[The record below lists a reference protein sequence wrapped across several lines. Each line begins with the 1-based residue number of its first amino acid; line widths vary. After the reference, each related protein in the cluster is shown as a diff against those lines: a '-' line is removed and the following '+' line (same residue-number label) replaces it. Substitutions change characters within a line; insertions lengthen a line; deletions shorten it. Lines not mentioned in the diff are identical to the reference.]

1 MKNIKQKFYHI
12 INHYQFLLR
21 KTLLEIKKKTY
32 TSYVYKS
39 NPSIS
44 NFNKYFIASIFL
56 LFLYLFY
63 LSIPALYDKNW
74 IQKTIESNLLDE
86 FKINFSTS
94 SEISYE
100 ILPSPHF
107 TIKNAKI
114 YNDDMDLPKELSEI
128 KELKVY
134 VYQNNFFN
142 KEKLKIKRIS
152 IMNANFNLQKNDFNF
167 LDNLFNNKFSKKK
180 MIIKKSNIFF
190 KDNDNEIVA
199 IFKISKGSLFYDSE
213 DLSNAILFKGEAFN
227 VPFNFKMIK
236 DPSVTGN
243 TITEI
248 KAKKLKIKFINKSKK
263 ISTEVTKGINQL
275 FFKETKLKTN
285 YEKQK
290 NVFTFES
297 KYSQLKNSN
306 IDYLGKLI
314 LAPFSLKL
322 DINVDE
328 IKFKPFLKNES
339 TFLEFFKNK
348 FMFNKN
354 LSVNISVSSKENSYN
369 KVFNKAKVV
378 LNINNGEI
386 NLNNSSLVNNKF
398 GALKVLD
405 SKLLL
410 EQENLILEANLNL
423 NIEDLNGFYS
433 TFLAPKKLRRPIKNL
448 FIGIKYNFFDD
459 SLIINSFRIDNSKQN
474 NEIKNILNSFNNS
487 GINST
492 KNFINKRSLL
502 IQLLSAYAG

>member
-199 IFKISKGSLFYDSE
+199 IFKISKGSLFYDS
-213 DLSNAILFKGEAFN
+213 
-227 VPFNFKMIK
+227 
-236 DPSVTGN
+236 
-243 TITEI
+243 
-248 KAKKLKIKFINKSKK
+248 
-263 ISTEVTKGINQL
+263 
-275 FFKETKLKTN
+275 
-285 YEKQK
+285 
-290 NVFTFES
+290 
-297 KYSQLKNSN
+297 
-306 IDYLGKLI
+306 
-314 LAPFSLKL
+314 
-322 DINVDE
+322 
-328 IKFKPFLKNES
+328 
-339 TFLEFFKNK
+339 
-348 FMFNKN
+348 
-354 LSVNISVSSKENSYN
+354 
-369 KVFNKAKVV
+369 
-378 LNINNGEI
+378 
-386 NLNNSSLVNNKF
+386 
-398 GALKVLD
+398 
-405 SKLLL
+405 
-410 EQENLILEANLNL
+410 
-423 NIEDLNGFYS
+423 
-433 TFLAPKKLRRPIKNL
+433 
-448 FIGIKYNFFDD
+448 
-459 SLIINSFRIDNSKQN
+459 
-474 NEIKNILNSFNNS
+474 
-487 GINST
+487 
-492 KNFINKRSLL
+492 
-502 IQLLSAYAG
+502 

>member
-1 MKNIKQKFYHI
+1 MKNIKQKFDHI
-12 INHYQFLLR
+12 YNRYQFLLR
-21 KTLLEIKKKTY
+21 KTLLKVKKKTY
-32 TSYVYKS
+32 NSYVHKS

-44 NFNKYFIASIFL
+44 NFNKYFIASISL

-74 IQKTIESNLLDE
+74 IQKTIESDLLDE

-107 TIKNAKI
+107 TVKNAKI
-114 YNDDMDLPKELSEI
+114 YNDDVDLPKELSEI
-128 KELKVY
+128 KELKIFVH
-134 VYQNNFFN
+134 QNNFFN

-152 IMNANFNLQKNDFNF
+152 INNANFNLQKNDLNF

-180 MIIKKSNIFF
+180 INIKKSNIFF
-190 KDNDNEIVA
+190 KDNDDEIVT
-199 IFKISKGSLFYDSE
+199 IFKIPKGSLFYDS
-213 DLSNAILFKGEAFN
+213 DGSSNVILFKGEAFN
-227 VPFNFKMIK
+227 VPFDFKMIK
-236 DPSVTGN
+236 DLSVIGN
-243 TITEI
+243 TITRI
-248 KAKKLKIKFINKSKK
+248 KAKKLKIKFINDSKK
-263 ISTEVTKGINQL
+263 ISAEVTKGTNKL
-275 FFKETKLKTN
+275 FFRETKLMTN

-290 NVFTFES
+290 NVFSFKS
-297 KYSQLKNSN
+297 KDSQLKNSN
-306 IDYLGKLI
+306 INYLGKLT
-314 LAPFSLKL
+314 LAPFSLNL
-322 DINVDE
+322 DINVDK
-328 IKFKPFLKNES
+328 IKFKTFLKNES
-339 TFLEFFKNK
+339 TFLEFFKNE

-354 LSVNISVSSKENSYN
+354 LSVNISVNSKENSYN

-398 GALKVLD
+398 GVLKVED

-433 TFLAPKKLRRPIKNL
+433 AFLAPKKLRRPIKNI

-459 SLIINSFRIDNSKQN
+459 SLIINSFRTDNLKQN

-487 GINST
+487 GINTT